1 MRSISLAVL
10 IAGLLCAPAAAD
22 AAVAFDVLTV
32 CSNQTTDPITCAH
45 TPTGTPRAVLI
56 YIFQNEAVD
65 QVVSCDYGG
74 DAMTE
79 VTGSPNEKVAAEA
92 MILHSFF
99 LGTSIPTG
107 AQTVTCDVSNTIAK
121 RIVVITLTAAAD
133 TEIVD
138 QDVTINSD
146 SVANPSVTLSLSSR
160 TSFAAI
166 GFGAGGV
173 DTSTITPL
181 TNWTGAAPA
190 GTEVDNGA
198 SQFGVYT
205 YDVIGSTDVTA
216 GWTQA
221 ADDAIAIA
229 VAISESGA
237 AATKKCPGLL
247 LGFQGCL

>member
-1 MRSISLAVL
+1 MRSISLVALFV
-10 IAGLLCAPAAAD
+10 GLLCVPASAD
-22 AAVAFDVLTV
+22 AAVAFDAMTV
-32 CSNQTTDPITCAH
+32 CSNQTTDPITCTH
-45 TPTGTPRAVLI
+45 TPVGTPRAVLVYI
-56 YIFQNEAVD
+56 YQNEAVD
-65 QVVSCDYGG
+65 QVVTCDYGTER
-74 DAMTE
+74 MTE

-92 MILHSFF
+92 MILHAFF

-107 AQTVTCDVSNTIAK
+107 AQSVTCDVSNTIAK
-121 RIVVITLTAAAD
+121 RIVAITLTGAAD

-138 QDVTINSD
+138 ADATINSD
-146 SVANPSVTLSLSSR
+146 SIANPSVTLSLSSR
-160 TSFAAI
+160 TSYAVI

-173 DTSTITPL
+173 DTTTITPL
-181 TNWTGAAPA
+181 TNWSDAAPD

-198 SQFGVYT
+198 AQFGVYS

-229 VAISESGA
+229 VAISETA